1 MITAD
6 AEQLAEFTAAD
17 DTEATA
23 IAREAAS
30 SPLDSVVS
38 WEHSYPVYLLQ
49 RQRDNSAWATVFVW
63 ASQAC

>member
-30 SPLDSVVS
+30 SPLDGVVS
-38 WEHSYPVYLLQ
+38 WEHSHPVYLLQ
-49 RQRDNSAWATVFVW
+49 RQKDNSTWATVFVW
-63 ASQAC
+63 APRAS